1 VPASLGTILAAGLAI
16 AAAGALAATLVPEL
30 PDRVTSLPSVAATI
44 LPPLCFLPYMILTPP
59 DVAPEPFPIVGL
71 LAVVPGIGVPAA
83 GAVLRNYRLRERA
96 TEHAVVTVGD
106 DDDSILDSRGKS
118 VLFVLAGI
126 GGVMMIVG
134 TALSVIADSMAG
146 TSMLTSLGGL
156 SSLLFLFT
164 DDSTELAVTDAGLRV
179 DRSMTPWDDLD
190 GFRVTDDTIEI
201 DRVRWW
207 VLTRDFD
214 RDEIDDDA
222 ALIEALAEFLPRTD
236 VATETAVAAAE

>member
-1 VPASLGTILAAGLAI
+1 MDGRRLIEALLGLYVATLLLPTVAVTGWVAVVPAALGTILAAGLAI

-30 PDRVTSLPSVAATI
+30 PDRVTSLPSVAATV

-59 DVAPEPFPIVGL
+59 AVAPEPFPLVGL

-96 TEHAVVTVGD
+96 NEHAVVTVGD

-118 VLFVLAGI
+118 ALSVLVGI
-126 GGVMMIVG
+126 GAAMMLVG
-134 TALSVIADSMAG
+134 TALSVMADSAAN
-146 TSMLTSLGGL
+146 TSLLTSLTGL

-179 DRSMTPWDDLD
+179 DRSMTPWADLEE
-190 GFRVTDDTIEI
+190 FRVTDN
-201 DRVRWW
+201 
-207 VLTRDFD
+207 
-214 RDEIDDDA
+214 
-222 ALIEALAEFLPRTD
+222 
-236 VATETAVAAAE
+236 